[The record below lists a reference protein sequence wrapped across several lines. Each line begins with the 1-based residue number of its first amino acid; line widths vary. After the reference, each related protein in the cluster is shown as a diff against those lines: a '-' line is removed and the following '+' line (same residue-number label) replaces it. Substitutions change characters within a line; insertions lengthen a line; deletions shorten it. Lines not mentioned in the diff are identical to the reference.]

1 MPSDSSCAGFS
12 GRCPSVKEEANLRD
26 LRLADEEEARRKKE
40 RTRLTWRDYIAL
52 SIAALET
59 ALFPLVVLVV
69 ILFVLAVFFA
79 GHL

>member
-1 MPSDSSCAGFS
+1 
-12 GRCPSVKEEANLRD
+12 
-26 LRLADEEEARRKKE
+26 LAEEEEARRKKE
-40 RTRLTWRDYIAL
+40 RIRLTWRDYVAL

-59 ALFPLVVLVV
+59 ALFPLVVLVI